1 MRDFRAT
8 SALIIILLIN
18 NMAKKTLEELK
29 KTLEELEVI
38 EHERKEER
46 KRVALSIQLEICPE
60 CGEKLKEENTEVLKE
75 PIYHF
80 FGLFKQTEKVW
91 DERLVCK
98 NCKFEHKQNFY
109 HMGHLG

>member
-1 MRDFRAT
+1 MRDIRAT

-18 NMAKKTLEELK
+18 NMKKKTLEELK
-29 KTLEELEVI
+29 KTLEELKEI
-38 EHERKEER
+38 EKAKEEER
-46 KRVALSIQLEICPE
+46 ERVLLSIHLEICPK
-60 CGEKLKEENTEVLKE
+60 CGERLKEELTETLKE